1 MANRWPTIGMTGPG
15 YETTGRERFDNSVEF
30 SFDYSDIE
38 AKGDEIRKQLEE
50 LNAAFRDIAKS
61 KSKVIGIKSSG
72 GTFSLPLSKI
82 PNSETIE
89 RDMTALAQ
97 IVAADSK
104 KTIKKNI
111 GDRID
116 TGRMIGSVYGRT
128 TKSPGKVTARAGW
141 LDQWYKYFGFQENGT
156 VHVSP
161 MRAILRTFM
170 EVSPEVTKSMSYYL
184 KNYSNK
190 AGK

>member
-1 MANRWPTIGMTGPG
+1 MTGPG

-38 AKGDEIRKQLEE
+38 GKAAQVRSQLAE
-50 LNAAFRDIAKS
+50 LDAAFKNIAKS
-61 KSKVIGIKSSG
+61 KSNLVKVRNIG
-72 GTFSLPLSKI
+72 TMELPINSI
-82 PNSETIE
+82 PNSDRIAA
-89 RDMTALAQ
+89 DMNKFAT
-97 IVAADSK
+97 IVASDSK
-104 KTIKKNI
+104 SAIKKHI

-128 TKSPGKVTARAGW
+128 TKTAGKVTARAGW

-161 MRAILRTFM
+161 MRAILRTFL
-170 EVSPEVTKSMSYYL
+170 EISPEITKSMQYYI

>member
-1 MANRWPTIGMTGPG
+1 MADRWPAVGMTGPG
-15 YETTGRERFDNSVEF
+15 YETTGRERFDNSIEF
-30 SFDYSDIE
+30 SFDYSDIN
-38 AKGDEIRKQLEE
+38 AKASLIRRELAELDESFK
-50 LNAAFRDIAKS
+50 AIAKK
-61 KSKVIGIKSSG
+61 KSNIVSVRNIG
-72 GTFSLPLSKI
+72 TMQLPIESI
-82 PNSETIE
+82 PNSDRIAS
-89 RDMTALAQ
+89 DMNKFAT

-104 KTIKKNI
+104 RVIKKYI

-128 TKSPGKVTARAGW
+128 TKTAGKVTARAGW

-161 MRAILRTFM
+161 MRAILRTFL
-170 EVSPEVTKSMSYYL
+170 EVSPEITKSMQYYL

>member
-1 MANRWPTIGMTGPG
+1 MANKRWPDVRMTGPG

-30 SFDYSDIE
+30 IFDYSDITIKSAQVE
-38 AKGDEIRKQLEE
+38 KQLVE
-50 LNAAFRDIAKS
+50 LSQAFRDIS
-61 KSKVIGIKSSG
+61 KSSNKQMKIRTIGSMPLPIKM
-72 GTFSLPLSKI
+72 LPESA
-82 PNSETIE
+82 TIE
-89 RDMTALAQ
+89 KDMSAFAQ

-104 KTIKKNI
+104 RTIKKYI

-128 TKSPGKVTARAGW
+128 NKSAGKITARAGW
-141 LDQWYKYFGFQENGT
+141 LDEWYKYFGFQENGT

-161 MRAILRTFM
+161 MRTILRTFL
-170 EVSPEVTKSMSYYL
+170 EVSPQIIKSMEYYL

>member
-1 MANRWPTIGMTGPG
+1 MANRWPAVGMTGPG

-38 AKGDEIRKQLEE
+38 AKGNELRKQLAE
-50 LNAAFRDIAKS
+50 LNGAFRDVAKS
-61 KSKVIGIKSSG
+61 RSALVGIKSSG
-72 GTFSLPLSKI
+72 GSFSLPLTMIPDSKR
-82 PNSETIE
+82 IE
-89 RDMTALAQ
+89 KDMTAFAQ

-104 KTIKKNI
+104 KAIRKNI

-128 TKSPGKVTARAGW
+128 TRSTGKVTARAGW

-156 VHVSP
+156 VKVSP
-161 MRAILRTFM
+161 MRSILRTFL
-170 EVSPEVTKSMSYYL
+170 EVSPDVVKSMEYYL

>member
-1 MANRWPTIGMTGPG
+1 MANRWPAIGMTGPG

-30 SFDYSDIE
+30 SFDYSGIDVKSAQVKKE
-38 AKGDEIRKQLEE
+38 LAE
-50 LNAAFRDIAKS
+50 LNAAFKNIAKKQSNIVNVRNIGTMELPIKMLPDS
-61 KSKVIGIKSSG
+61 KTIGNDMSK
-72 GTFSLPLSKI
+72 LA
-82 PNSETIE
+82 TI
-89 RDMTALAQ
+89 
-97 IVAADSK
+97 IAAESK

-128 TKSPGKVTARAGW
+128 TGTAGKVTARAGW

-161 MRAILRTFM
+161 MRAILRTFL
-170 EVSPEVTKSMSYYL
+170 ELSPEITKSVEYYM